1 MSVEQIWAI
10 TYWRYWN
17 FGEVLFLLKKSP
29 ATCAVSKPLEISWVF
44 VRFGL
49 SIPAGAMCGG
59 VAGATCRKFRWIFR
73 CLVCVKLLED
83 VLTCISFLP
92 LNPISSKGEPKSHEV
107 CLLAAQLVVRLV
119 VPVAFASTNTEP
131 VAELVC
137 TIFLQQNLVIISM
150 QSQVQIKD
158 GIVQVK
164 VKVPFAAAELCITE
178 LWLDREKLEFLLAFV
193 TRNAG
198 PLRLT
203 NLLKMAMEKRKAV
216 DFRIRVWHVNL
227 GLGSSVLFSPG
238 AALSTKLAIQNKA
251 AEAREKAGS
260 MKWTQL
266 FFAADKKHL

>member
-1 MSVEQIWAI
+1 M
-10 TYWRYWN
+10 
-17 FGEVLFLLKKSP
+17 
-29 ATCAVSKPLEISWVF
+29 
-44 VRFGL
+44 
-49 SIPAGAMCGG
+49 
-59 VAGATCRKFRWIFR
+59 
-73 CLVCVKLLED
+73 
-83 VLTCISFLP
+83 
-92 LNPISSKGEPKSHEV
+92 
-107 CLLAAQLVVRLV
+107 LAAQLVVRLV

-260 MKWTQL
+260 MK
-266 FFAADKKHL
+266 